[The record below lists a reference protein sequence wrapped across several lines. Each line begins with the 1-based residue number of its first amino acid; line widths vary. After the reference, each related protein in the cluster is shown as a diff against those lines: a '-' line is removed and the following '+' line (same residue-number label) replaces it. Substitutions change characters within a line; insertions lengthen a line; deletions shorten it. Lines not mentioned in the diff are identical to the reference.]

1 MATLSVAYS
10 SDGGNSHHLG
20 GSCSNNGYSVFS
32 NTARSFVRARVYHFV
47 NGMSCPTYIE
57 RLSPP
62 IDNARLA
69 SISHGLRVYGL
80 PGMGK
85 TTLLR
90 HLETLCQPDPALHPD
105 WERRLPNTIGV
116 YLGAGFTLTW
126 PELLAR
132 ILAGVDYTSPDGV
145 VANRLAEVYRQAMW
159 RFGDVALA
167 ADGQEPSTLPSAELP
182 AEPLPN
188 ATAAE
193 RASLPG
199 SPTGSLS
206 WMGYFHHLHR
216 QAPDLTILFL
226 LDDLDEA
233 LAVLE
238 AELDPTRVSPRHIL
252 LFGAAPNVKV
262 VATTVHA
269 DFNPGIAGWFGNF
282 SLEPLFPFELK
293 DIERLI
299 AQPMRSA
306 ASARDEATDSESIA
320 KEILR
325 LTGGIPELVCSLLT
339 YFTPRGNKIELTSA
353 GERTWLREY
362 VQPWY
367 ERVRVNLPPYEQAS
381 LARVA
386 EARKSYNVNS
396 HNDRNEIA
404 VLDLLAGRGLVSVK
418 ETSDVRHP
426 RPEVKYWTYEFTS
439 DGLRQLL
446 SAGTPRREWL
456 TRLNPFPFRPEKLY
470 SYSLIALILSMISAP
485 LLPLLGIENRLWSL
499 LPLALLVGYAV
510 IGFIRPS
517 R

>member
-1 MATLSVAYS
+1 
-10 SDGGNSHHLG
+10 
-20 GSCSNNGYSVFS
+20 
-32 NTARSFVRARVYHFV
+32 
-47 NGMSCPTYIE
+47 MSCPIYIE
-57 RLSPP
+57 RLS
-62 IDNARLA
+62 IDNSRLDRGR
-69 SISHGLRVYGL
+69 HGWRVHGL

-90 HLETLCQPDPALHPD
+90 RLEALCQPDPALHSD
-105 WERRLPNTIGV
+105 WERRLTNTIGV

-132 ILAGVDYTSPDGV
+132 ILVGVDYTSPDGV
-145 VANRLAEVYRQAMW
+145 VANRLVEVYRQAMW

-188 ATAAE
+188 ATEAE

-226 LDDLDEA
+226 LDALDEA
-233 LAVLE
+233 LAVLGP
-238 AELDPTRVSPRHIL
+238 ELDPVRVLPRHIL

-306 ASARDEATDSESIA
+306 ASARDEAADSESIA

-404 VLDLLAGRGLVSVK
+404 VLDLLAERGLVSVK

-446 SAGTPRREWL
+446 STRAPKRELLTWL
-456 TRLNPFPFRPEKLY
+456 KPFPLRPEKLY
-470 SYSLIALILSMISAP
+470 GYGLITLFLTLALGA
-485 LLPLLGIENRLWSL
+485 LLPLLGVDNRLWRL
-499 LPLALLVGYAV
+499 IPLAILIFYAA
-510 IGFIRPS
+510 IAFIRPS
-517 R
+517 K